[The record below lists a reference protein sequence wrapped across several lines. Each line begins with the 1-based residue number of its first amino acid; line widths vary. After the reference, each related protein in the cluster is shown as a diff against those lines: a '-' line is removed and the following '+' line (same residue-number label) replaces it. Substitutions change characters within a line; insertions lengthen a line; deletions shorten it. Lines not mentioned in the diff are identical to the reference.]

1 MEIDS
6 NDSISSVFG
15 TALAGFLGV
24 ESDQYTTN
32 ISDYNL
38 NTSILIDVLKKST
51 PKCKGLICQWSQML
65 NFKII
70 NIGLSW
76 LCLCDNEIICN
87 IMYYKHWKKSKNE
100 R

>member
-1 MEIDS
+1 MEIYS

-51 PKCKGLICQWSQML
+51 PKCKGSICQWSQML

-70 NIGLSW
+70 NTGLSW
-76 LCLCDNEIICN
+76 LCLCDSAKFSSTSEKFH
-87 IMYYKHWKKSKNE
+87 Y
-100 R
+100 